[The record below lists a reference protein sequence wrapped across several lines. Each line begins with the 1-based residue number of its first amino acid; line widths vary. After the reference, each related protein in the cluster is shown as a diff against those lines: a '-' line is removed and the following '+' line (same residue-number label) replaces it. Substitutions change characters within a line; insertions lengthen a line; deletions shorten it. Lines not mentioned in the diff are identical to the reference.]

1 MTKAR
6 RRVAR
11 LALQLHVACTE
22 PVFTGSTYFEQ
33 EAGLRQQW
41 SELTPSRRK
50 AARRQALRQISEA
63 GGLERAVEQWVPR
76 PRQQGSTGRNRP
88 AYRLFNKCPAG
99 RRVPSAECASA
110 DPSAVCPTK
119 WRLNNCA
126 RCRGTRG

>member
-63 GGLERAVEQWVPR
+63 GGLERAVEQWVLYLIGDHRGPASRLSLRGSRLVVQVRGEFEDQPR
-76 PRQQGSTGRNRP
+76 LSRWIVTDRTQ
-88 AYRLFNKCPAG
+88 
-99 RRVPSAECASA
+99 V
-110 DPSAVCPTK
+110 AVSQNQTK
-119 WRLNNCA
+119 PVA
-126 RCRGTRG
+126 RS